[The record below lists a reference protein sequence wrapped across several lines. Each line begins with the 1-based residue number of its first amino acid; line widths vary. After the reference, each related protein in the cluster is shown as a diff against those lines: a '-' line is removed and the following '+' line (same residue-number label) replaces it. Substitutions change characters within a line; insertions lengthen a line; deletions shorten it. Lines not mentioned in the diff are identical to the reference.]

1 MFSANSLK
9 DARCLN
15 GRLQIVRLVIIEAM
29 LGQLRQGFSSL
40 VGALTN
46 SGAEDSESRRQF
58 VVDETSSSN
67 ENSSSSDD
75 DSHSDDGSG
84 QVQLHPPR
92 LRFRVDRV
100 QVNYA
105 SPEDYSNSVLKWTS
119 KAYLGRRLFS
129 GPSDGHDSARI
140 GPCTYQ
146 EIIAMVQEAA
156 DNAGFSVYLHRG
168 VPSHKPNTAK
178 RLSLDFQCD
187 HGRKRYGLDS
197 EHNLEFNKDIKNVV
211 ATSVRKQRT
220 TRKNYG
226 YKRAITAHHRHKCVG
241 CTFSL
246 VINGTQ
252 ERNGQLQYIDKEQPF
267 MWSACTHKG
276 SKQSI
281 EHCNHVFRG
290 TCTRITDDV
299 RNYLL
304 QHCET
309 SAVPAMVTHVRRQF
323 KVHLDYSRVRYFLLK
338 SGKTDTVGACGGR
351 GDGVSGNALATI
363 KYLLKTKNNSVILL
377 LIHCSTGQW
386 CTGSVSLLGNGTV
399 NITASPYTDL
409 DASWRPQPITNPD
422 ADRIV
427 VGTRSGEIYFV
438 HTLAWNYHDDA
449 RVFEAYPYTVVMD
462 VQANVNKSTDG
473 FNAIGQCG
481 NYHNVV
487 LMRAYIGSQRAETFR
502 WLFKVAFT
510 FLVSNFKC
518 IRAFFVDGWAATINE
533 LQALCHAHGMFPNA
547 KIILCMWHLLT
558 DAYDRKFGY
567 AKAASW
573 FKTFKCH
580 MYRLRNCEK
589 IEEFEDCKD
598 FVLRHAAASRPDEGD
613 VHYPQQEMVKFIMAR
628 VTRAQDWVVAF
639 ALNTCTRGTMS
650 TQQVEGDQGK
660 SRERDINARCSWKTA
675 TMKHEANH
683 LEKEIK
689 QMHWIDKQ
697 LSRQLCRGPTNA
709 TDSTVT
715 PEMLALL
722 DSQMLPWTVDEF
734 EVQLLLAMLQTC
746 VFVDFTVHTATF
758 KVFCEDNDSENDDGD
773 VADPLREINVNQ
785 DDSSS
790 SGEENPNK
798 NARLGDDDA
807 GDDAADAVQSR
818 VNFDFTQNMA
828 SEFDRVMAH
837 PLPCDLKFR
846 YKKVRTVTVQLS
858 EDTNLA
864 CTCDC
869 GYPARIGVACRHIL
883 CFLMMIIYKL
893 ILKRDAHGVF
903 NWSTFP
909 VDFFQLVNMT
919 ICGKL
924 RYHAVRHQTRCGT
937 STTFNAAA
945 SCFSMNH
952 DLEFKP
958 KIPAS
963 VLRQF
968 LGQFDVEDAY
978 TKVPAPGVPKHG
990 PPAGRPSHQG
1000 NSNEQ
1005 DDQAPGASPR
1015 RASARSGSGLRE
1027 PTEKGF
1033 MDYCQRVWD
1042 RTKRLKSSDATE
1054 ARQILQRQIEIADE
1068 LVSAIRPTRLPS
1080 QLTRCAI

>member
-1 MFSANSLK
+1 MHTDYVQRKLNRKSSLVEWAVANCKIGSMFS
-9 DARCLN
+9 
-15 GRLQIVRLVIIEAM
+15 RLQ
-29 LGQLRQGFSSL
+29 QGVASI

-46 SGAEDSESRRQF
+46 SGAENTESRRPY
-58 VVDETSSSN
+58 VVEETSTSN
-67 ENSSSSDD
+67 ENSGLSDD
-75 DSHSDDGSG
+75 DSGSEDGTG

-92 LRFRVDRV
+92 LRFRIDRV

-119 KAYLGRRLFS
+119 KAYLGKRLFS
-129 GPSDGHDSARI
+129 GPSTGQI
-140 GPCTYQ
+140 GPYSVK
-146 EIIAMVQEAA
+146 EMIDMVQEAA
-156 DNAGFSVYLHRG
+156 DNAGFSVYLHKG
-168 VPSHKPNTAK
+168 VPCHKPNTAK
-178 RLSLDFQCD
+178 RLTLDFQCD
-187 HGRKRYGLDS
+187 HGRKRYGLDAQ
-197 EHNLEFNKDIKNVV
+197 HNVEFKKDIQNVV
-211 ATSVRKQRT
+211 ATTVRKQRT

-226 YKRAITAHHRHKCVG
+226 YKRAVTAHHRHKCVG

-252 ERNGQLQYIDKEQPF
+252 EVNGLLQYIDKERPF

-276 SKQSI
+276 AKQSI

-290 TCTRITDDV
+290 TCTRITSEV
-299 RNYLL
+299 SNYLL
-304 QHCET
+304 EHCE
-309 SAVPAMVTHVRRQF
+309 SSSVPAMVTHVRRQF

-338 SGKTDTVGACGGR
+338 SGKSDTVGASGGR
-351 GDGVSGNALATI
+351 GNGVSGNALATI
-363 KYLLKTKNNSVILL
+363 KFLLKTKNNSVILL
-377 LIHCSTGQW
+377 LIHCTSGNWFTGNVSLVAD
-386 CTGSVSLLGNGTV
+386 GSVS
-399 NITASPYTDL
+399 ITASPYTDV
-409 DASWRPQPITNPD
+409 DANWKPQPIRNPD

-427 VGTRSGEIYFV
+427 VGTRSGELYFV

-462 VQANVNKSTDG
+462 VQANVNNSTDG

-502 WLFKVAFT
+502 WLFKVAFA
-510 FLVSNFKC
+510 FLVFNIKG
-518 IRAFFVDGWAATINE
+518 IRAFFVDGWAATISE

-580 MYRLRNCEK
+580 MYRLRNSETT
-589 IEEFEDCKD
+589 EEFEDCKD
-598 FVLRHAAASRPDEGD
+598 FVLRHAAASRPNEGD

-628 VTRAQDWVVAF
+628 VTRPQEWVVAYV
-639 ALNTCTRGTMS
+639 LNTCTRGTMS

-660 SRERDINARCSWKTA
+660 SRDEGINARCAWKTS

-683 LEKEIK
+683 LEKKIK
-689 QMHWIDKQ
+689 LLHWVDKQ
-697 LSRQLCRGPTNA
+697 LSRKLCRGPTNA
-709 TDSTVT
+709 ADSTVT

-722 DSQMLPWTVDEF
+722 DSLMLPWAVDEF

-746 VFVDFTVHTATF
+746 VFVDFNVHVATF
-758 KVFCEDNDSENDDGD
+758 KVFRDDIESENDDGD
-773 VADPLREINVNQ
+773 AADPIREISVNH

-790 SGEENPNK
+790 SGEENPENPNK
-798 NARLGDDDA
+798 NARMDAGDDA
-807 GDDAADAVQSR
+807 GDDAADAAQSR
-818 VNFDFTQNMA
+818 VDFEFTQNMA

-846 YKKVRTVTVQLS
+846 YKKVRTVKVQLS
-858 EDTNLA
+858 EDTNGLFS
-864 CTCDC
+864 CICSC
-869 GYPARIGVACRHIL
+869 GYPARIGLACRHIL
-883 CFLMMIIYKL
+883 CFLIMIITKL
-893 ILKRDAHGVF
+893 IQKRDATGIF
-903 NWSTFP
+903 DWTTFP
-909 VDFFQLVNMT
+909 VDFVQLVNMD
-919 ICGKL
+919 ICSKL
-924 RYHAVRHQTRCGT
+924 RYHAVRHQTQCRT
-937 STTFNAAA
+937 STNIYAAS

-952 DLEFKP
+952 GLDFKP

-968 LGQFDVEDAY
+968 LGQFEVEDAS
-978 TKVPAPGVPKHG
+978 KVPAPGVPMHG
-990 PPAGRPSHQG
+990 PPAGRHSHQE

-1005 DDQAPGASPR
+1005 DGQGPAASPR

-1033 MDYCQRVWD
+1033 MDYCQRIWD
-1042 RTKRLKSSDATE
+1042 RTKRLRGTEATE
-1054 ARQILQRQIEIADE
+1054 ARQILQQQMEIADE
-1068 LVSAIRPTRLPS
+1068 MVSAIRPSRLP
-1080 QLTRCAI
+1080 QQMTR